1 MEFGQERG
9 WWERTG
15 DRLYEKEE
23 WKKVPTEKFRHYVE
37 MTMNIVSNE
46 LTPVQTEWFYSH
58 VFNIPSYEIFNP
70 FAVVLGFASLDWK
83 TKKLDEQKVK
93 QNINKHAGQFQ
104 IKPVDVVRYGRKWQG
119 SWIKELEAL

>member
-9 WWERTG
+9 WWQRTG

-37 MTMNIVSNE
+37 MAMNIVSND

-58 VFNIPSYEIFNP
+58 VFTIPSYETFNP
-70 FAVVLGFASLDWK
+70 FAVVLGFASVDWK

-93 QNINKHAGQFQ
+93 QNSNKYASQFQ
-104 IKPVDVVRYGRKWQG
+104 IKPVDVVRYGRKWQDA
-119 SWIKELEAL
+119 WIKDLE